1 MPGKVLEEQRAG
13 GPGEAPAD
21 GWKLGTKL
29 TLLTV
34 LPHLPGEQLEES
46 PQPRSAT
53 DVAGAR

>member
-29 TLLTV
+29 IV